1 MDITYAKEYHI
12 NKNPWNLLVQYF
24 ILLPITETHLGYR
37 KTILDY
43 LSNKVFSFIISWY
56 KQRHKFVGAVSS
68 VGRAS
73 RLHRE
78 GHRFESFTAHH
89 FGGVAQLVRAPA
101 CHAGGRRFEPGHSRH

>member
-1 MDITYAKEYHI
+1 M
-12 NKNPWNLLVQYF
+12 L
-24 ILLPITETHLGYR
+24 
-37 KTILDY
+37 
-43 LSNKVFSFIISWY
+43 
-56 KQRHKFVGAVSS
+56 GAVSS

-101 CHAGGRRFEPGHSRH
+101 CHAGGRGFESRHSRHLVDNDFHLESNKSTLINQH

>member
-1 MDITYAKEYHI
+1 MTFHYEI
-12 NKNPWNLLVQYF
+12 WF
-24 ILLPITETHLGYR
+24 R
-37 KTILDY
+37 
-43 LSNKVFSFIISWY
+43 
-56 KQRHKFVGAVSS
+56 AVSS

-101 CHAGGRRFEPGHSRH
+101 CHAGGRGFESRHSRHLMVGCFMFESFFRFVDHNLSTMYLKKRY